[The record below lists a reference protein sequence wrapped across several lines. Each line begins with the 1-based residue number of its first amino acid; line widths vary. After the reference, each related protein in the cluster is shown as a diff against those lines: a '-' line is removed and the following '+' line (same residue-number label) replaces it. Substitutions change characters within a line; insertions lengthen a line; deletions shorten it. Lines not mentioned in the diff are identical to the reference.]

1 MFIVAFRGRNI
12 YEVAFMSQV
21 VIEFEHVSK
30 GYHLGAYRRSL
41 REAIGGMLRPRS
53 ATPPTDLFWAL
64 DDVSFQVQP
73 GEVLGIIGHNGAGKS
88 TILKLL
94 SEVTYPTRGR
104 IHTQGR
110 LAALIEL
117 GAGFHPDLSGRDNIF
132 LNGAI
137 LGLKRREIETQFDSI
152 VAFAELEKF
161 IDTPVK
167 RYSSGMYVRLAFA
180 VASHVKADVLIVDEV
195 LSVGDAAFQQ
205 KSLDKMLEM
214 RERGAT
220 VVFVSHNLWSVG
232 TFCHRVLL
240 LDRGRIA
247 AEGAPNPVIEKY
259 RQMQREKLLA
269 QTVQER
275 SFSGDHAV
283 ISQVELLDGALR
295 PQKEFTSTNPLII
308 RVHYHLLTPIA
319 HPVCKIY
326 IRRADGLLCVELRI
340 QPAAADV
347 PPQGYYQA
355 ALEPLQ
361 LTSDIYTV
369 EATIIDGQKPFVY
382 AVHSG
387 EFFTVPGKM
396 ADRDRIGVFH
406 PQVQWAFEAAP
417 GLEDAAT

>member
-1 MFIVAFRGRNI
+1 
-12 YEVAFMSQV
+12 MSRV
-21 VIEFEHVSK
+21 IIEFEHVSK

-41 REAIGGMLRPRS
+41 REAVTRLWRRRS
-53 ATPPTDLFWAL
+53 TAAPTNLFWAL
-64 DDVSFQVQP
+64 DDVSFQVQS

-104 IHTQGR
+104 IHIRGR
-110 LAALIEL
+110 MAALIEL

-137 LGLKRREIETQFDSI
+137 LGLKRREIEAQFDEI

-180 VASHVKADVLIVDEV
+180 VAAHVRADILVVDEV

-214 RERGAT
+214 RERGVT

-247 AEGAPNPVIEKY
+247 AAGAPNPIIQQY
-259 RQMQREKLLA
+259 RQMQRDKLLTQGTPTDVA
-269 QTVQER
+269 EGEQ
-275 SFSGDHAV
+275 AV
-283 ISQVELLDGALR
+283 ISHIELLDEALR
-295 PQKEFTSTNPLII
+295 PQKEFSAQSPLII
-308 RVHYHLLTPIA
+308 RVHYRLLSPIT
-319 HPVCKIY
+319 HPVGKIRL
-326 IRRADGLLCVELRI
+326 RRADGLVCTELRTEGLAGR
-340 QPAAADV
+340 QA
-347 PPQGYYQA
+347 GYYEA
-355 ALEPLQ
+355 RLASLQ
-361 LTSDIYTV
+361 LMPDFYSV
-369 EATIIDGQKPFVY
+369 EASIIDGQKPILYVLY
-382 AVHSG
+382 SG
-387 EFFTVPGKM
+387 DTFTVPGLIG
-396 ADRDRIGVFH
+396 DRTRAGVFQ
-406 PQVQWAFEAAP
+406 PFVEWAFAA
-417 GLEDAAT
+417 ANQS

>member
-1 MFIVAFRGRNI
+1 
-12 YEVAFMSQV
+12 MSRAA
-21 VIEFEHVSK
+21 IEFEHVSK

-41 REAIGGMLRPRS
+41 REAVSGLWRRS
-53 ATPPTDLFWAL
+53 AAATPTDLFWAL

-104 IHTQGR
+104 IQTHGR

-137 LGLKRREIETQFDSI
+137 LGLKRREIESQFEAI

-180 VASHVKADVLIVDEV
+180 VAAHVKADILIVDEV

-214 RERGAT
+214 REQGT
-220 VVFVSHNLWSVG
+220 TIVFVSHNLWSVA

-240 LDRGRIA
+240 MERGRIA
-247 AEGAPNPVIEKY
+247 AEGMPGVITQQY
-259 RQMQREKLLA
+259 RQREREKLLG
-269 QTVQER
+269 QIGQPTEPTGNDV
-275 SFSGDHAV
+275 V
-283 ISQVELLDGALR
+283 ITHLELLNDETW
-295 PQKEFTSTNPLII
+295 PQKEAHPQVPFLI
-308 RVHYHLLTPIA
+308 RVHYATALAVA
-319 HPVCKIY
+319 HPVGKIR
-326 IRRADGLLCVELRI
+326 IRRADGVVCLELRSELAGI
-340 QPAAADV
+340 EPGQT
-347 PPQGYYQA
+347 GYFQA
-355 ALEPLQ
+355 RLSPLQ
-361 LTSDIYTV
+361 LLPDIYLV
-369 EATIIDGQKPFVY
+369 EAEIIDGRKPFLY
-382 AVHSG
+382 TIHTG
-387 EFFTVPGKM
+387 ETFRVAGLL
-396 ADRDRIGVFH
+396 ADQERAGVFQ
-406 PQVQWAFEAAP
+406 PQVDWSYM
-417 GLEDAAT
+417 TRHR